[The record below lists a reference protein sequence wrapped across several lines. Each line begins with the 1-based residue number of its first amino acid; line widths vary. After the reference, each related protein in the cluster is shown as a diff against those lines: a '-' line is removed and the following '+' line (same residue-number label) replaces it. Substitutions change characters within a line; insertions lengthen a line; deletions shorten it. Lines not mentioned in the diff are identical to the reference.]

1 MDLCP
6 ENKDGEDTYYAELDM
21 NKLKDFDVLFVVEI
35 KNNELSATMNKI
47 EKLIDNKSVI
57 SEYDRNSILHEF
69 ITTNIQGNIILD
81 AVHFEVLLMNQM
93 RAADDELEKPDWTI
107 PGAAYQILTLSRSLS
122 NNQSISVRLQSNKVN
137 RILNSTQNRFLCRP
151 STTDIFYMEQ
161 PQEYLN
167 NELISDDFKPNNDIL
182 EPELTEPITFNNPK
196 IRVGVDRKKKH

>member
-1 MDLCP
+1 
-6 ENKDGEDTYYAELDM
+6 
-21 NKLKDFDVLFVVEI
+21 
-35 KNNELSATMNKI
+35 
-47 EKLIDNKSVI
+47 
-57 SEYDRNSILHEF
+57 
-69 ITTNIQGNIILD
+69 
-81 AVHFEVLLMNQM
+81 MNQM

-107 PGAAYQILTLSRSLS
+107 SGAPYQILTLSRSLS

-137 RILNSTQNRFLCRP
+137 RILNSTQNRFLCKP